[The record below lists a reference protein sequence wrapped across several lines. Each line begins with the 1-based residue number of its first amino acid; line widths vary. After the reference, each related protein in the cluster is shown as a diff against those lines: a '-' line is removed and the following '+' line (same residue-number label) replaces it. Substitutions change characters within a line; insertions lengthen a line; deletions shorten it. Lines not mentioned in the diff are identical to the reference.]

1 MSCSQGDQ
9 LMFSLSEAVESLLEA
24 ERVSKALPREEFSF
38 LKLSICGSVISEKGL
53 GLLKSCVPKK
63 KNARASESRAR
74 AKTVI
79 QLPKLRWSA
88 LQVQYNAH
96 L

>member
-1 MSCSQGDQ
+1 
-9 LMFSLSEAVESLLEA
+9 MFSLSDEVESLLEA

-38 LKLSICGSVISEKGL
+38 LKLSICGSVISEKD
-53 GLLKSCVPKK
+53 KVVC
-63 KNARASESRAR
+63 ARTPGRVNPEQ